1 MRIAITGA
9 TGFVGRALLPL
20 LADRGHDG
28 VALVRAR
35 PGRTAPAHGRAY
47 VPFDSESVKAALEG
61 VDAVVNLAGEN
72 LLSRRWNESVQA
84 DLRASRI
91 ETTRVLVE
99 AMGALASPPAVLVSA
114 SAIGIYGPRGADEP
128 CPEDD
133 PGDDGSFLATLC
145 RDWEAQAA
153 KAAEAGQDGT
163 RVVLLRMGM
172 VLGKEGGLKKME
184 TPFQLGLGGRVGSGG
199 QVVSWIHVEDLCRL
213 IVFCLDNDSL
223 GGPVNATAPHPVN
236 NAELTKAFAAQLRRP
251 AFLPVPA
258 FAVKLMFGGA
268 AAVLLTGQHVLP
280 TAAEAAGFTFRHET
294 IEAALADIYAQ

>member
-9 TGFVGRALLPL
+9 TGFVGRALLAH

-35 PGRTAPAHGRAY
+35 PDRAMPPHARAY
-47 VPFDSESVKAALEG
+47 DPFDPESVKAALEG
-61 VDAVVNLAGEN
+61 ADGVVNLAGEN
-72 LLSRRWNESVQA
+72 ILGRRWSESVEA

-99 AMGALASPPAVLVSA
+99 AMGELARPPAVLVSA
-114 SAIGIYGPRGADEP
+114 SAIGIYGPRGADVP
-128 CPEDD
+128 CPEED
-133 PGDDGSFLATLC
+133 PGDDDSFLATLC
-145 RDWEAQAA
+145 RDWEAQAH
-153 KAAEAGQDGT
+153 KAAQDGT
-163 RVVLLRMGM
+163 RVALLRIGM

-184 TPFQLGLGGRVGSGG
+184 TPFKLGLGGRVGSGK

-223 GGPVNATAPHPVN
+223 GGPVNATAPNPLT
-236 NAELTKAFAAQLRRP
+236 NAELTKAFAAQLKRP

-268 AAVLLTGQHVLP
+268 SAVLLTGQRVLP
-280 TAAEAAGFTFRHET
+280 TAAESAGFTFRHET
-294 IEAALADIYAQ
+294 IEAAFADLYAQ